1 MGRKKQPLKPGPP
14 SQPLPAQGKGACK
27 RTPASSFDPAA
38 GKDTYEP
45 EKIVVMLHVAL
56 VMYQN
61 LAPLIR
67 IAFDQDPSDPAEA
80 RKYGEMVM
88 EVLMKGL
95 QAD

>member
-45 EKIVVMLHVAL
+45 EKIVGSWGS
-56 VMYQN
+56 
-61 LAPLIR
+61 
-67 IAFDQDPSDPAEA
+67 IAMDSAHSKRRQ
-80 RKYGEMVM
+80 
-88 EVLMKGL
+88 
-95 QAD
+95 